1 MALLIFLVIVVI
13 GVAVGT
19 ILFIVSKQKKEFNYV
34 LNEDIIGE
42 QLSKDSKLYS
52 AELMSNKRFE
62 KLLSESIDR
71 PDDLEILKKDIQN
84 RARLFM
90 KVSDIA
96 KARYC
101 NEQLRKIDIAIK
113 QKGV

>member
-1 MALLIFLVIVVI
+1 MALLIFLICI
-13 GVAVGT
+13 I
-19 ILFIVSKQKKEFNYV
+19 ILASAISIFYLVSKQKNEFNNI

-42 QLSKDSKLYS
+42 KLSKESELYS

-62 KLLSESIDR
+62 KLLSEYIDK
-71 PDDLEILKKDIQN
+71 PDELEILKKDIQN
-84 RARLFM
+84 RVRLFT
-90 KVSDIA
+90 KVSDLA

-101 NEQLRKIDIAIK
+101 NEQLRKIDLAIK

>member
-1 MALLIFLVIVVI
+1 MALLIILVSVILVITI
-13 GVAVGT
+13 GT
-19 ILFIVSKQKKEFNYV
+19 IFYIVYKQKKVFNLV
-34 LNEDIIGE
+34 INEDIIAE
-42 QLSKDSKLYS
+42 KLSKDTKLYS
-52 AELMSNKRFE
+52 AKIMSNKRFE
-62 KLLSESIDR
+62 KLLNEYIDK

-101 NEQLRKIDIAIK
+101 NEQLKKLDIAVK
-113 QKGV
+113 QKGE